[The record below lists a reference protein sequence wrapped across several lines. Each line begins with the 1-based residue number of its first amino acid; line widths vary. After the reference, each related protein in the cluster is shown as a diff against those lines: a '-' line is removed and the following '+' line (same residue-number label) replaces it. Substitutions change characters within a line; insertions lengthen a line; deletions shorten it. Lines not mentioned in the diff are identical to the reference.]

1 MKKALLSVILSI
13 FSFSVTKACSC
24 RQESSFCDANFRNT
38 TGHVFIGAIILH
50 DSLYTQFEI
59 MNRLRG
65 VELKNTIVIWDNR
78 DTLSMICNSPHSSD
92 LGAVGDSLLIIL
104 SQIDTIYAQT
114 SYASIGDYFRPP
126 NFCENPFIPISNNL
140 IIGNITETYVYN
152 TPPDP
157 YIVDSISINDFVTR
171 YNANGRALDCDLFVG
186 IQTQLLKQNLLSIY
200 PNPSAENITI
210 ETARGIAT
218 IRILNI
224 LGAEQ
229 SNFSQKILNTTA
241 RQVEVSALA
250 NGIYFVEVI
259 FSSGES
265 LTQKVIKRAA
275 K

>member
-78 DTLSMICNSPHSSD
+78 NTLSMICNSPHSSD

-140 IIGNITETYVYN
+140 IIGDITETYVQK
-152 TPPDP
+152 TPPNP
-157 YIVDSISINDFVTR
+157 YIVDSISINNFVTR
-171 YNANGRALDCDLFVG
+171 YNSNGRALDCDLFIG
-186 IQTQLLKQNLLSIY
+186 IQTPVLKQDLLSVY
-200 PNPSAENITI
+200 PNQSAEDITI
-210 ETARGIAT
+210 ETARGITT

-229 SNFSQKILNTTA
+229 SNFSQKKLNTTA
-241 RQVEVSALA
+241 RQVHISA
-250 NGIYFVEVI
+250 
-259 FSSGES
+259 
-265 LTQKVIKRAA
+265 
-275 K
+275 